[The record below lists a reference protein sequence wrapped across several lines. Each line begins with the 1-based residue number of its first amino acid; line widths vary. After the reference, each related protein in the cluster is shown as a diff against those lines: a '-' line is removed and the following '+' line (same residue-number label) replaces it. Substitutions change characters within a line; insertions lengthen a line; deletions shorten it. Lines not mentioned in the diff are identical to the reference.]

1 MYRSAGDQTRGRG
14 RNSRQATAPP
24 DRPSLA
30 PVPSDHHRLQPKE
43 REREIN
49 RGENLLLLL
58 EAAALLI
65 RVVQLRVRVA
75 DFLRIDE
82 QLEALCHAQLR
93 VKQVSLVCEV
103 RSVGVSNVAYFAA
116 VLFRQRGE
124 QERVIAEKCRLHA

>member
-1 MYRSAGDQTRGRG
+1 
-14 RNSRQATAPP
+14 
-24 DRPSLA
+24 
-30 PVPSDHHRLQPKE
+30 
-43 REREIN
+43 
-49 RGENLLLLL
+49 LLL

-93 VKQVSLVCEV
+93 VKQVSLVCDV

>member
-30 PVPSDHHRLQPKE
+30 PVPSDHHRLQP

-93 VKQVSLVCEV
+93 VKQVSLVCDV